1 VEAPKE
7 RIVMRK
13 QLNPSLA
20 ISCLALF
27 ISLGGGAYAISIS
40 GKNIKNGSITGADI
54 KNKSLTAS
62 DFRPGTLPAYRFSLI
77 PKTIQVGQSTSVGAE
92 KGFSF
97 TLACTRE
104 QGDSWDGNGLEVVIK
119 LLGKG
124 ATGTKQLADMPAY
137 PTNEVNR
144 QNNLAP
150 QRTRI
155 TFSSGDFKV
164 LGEETDAQGEANMTV
179 DADAGT
185 CALTDGIVKVR

>member
-1 VEAPKE
+1 
-7 RIVMRK
+7 MRK
-13 QLNPSLA
+13 HLNPSLV

-27 ISLGGGAYAISIS
+27 MSLGGGAYAISVS
-40 GKNIKNGSITGADI
+40 GKNIKNGSITSADV

-77 PKTIQVGQSTSVGAE
+77 PKTIQIGQSTSVGAQ

-97 TLACTRE
+97 TLTCTRE
-104 QGDSWDGNGLEVVIK
+104 QADSWDANGLEVVGK

-124 ATGTKQLADMPAY
+124 ATGSKQLAFVPAY

-150 QRTRI
+150 QQTRV
-155 TFSSGDFKV
+155 TSSSGDFKV
-164 LGEETDAQGEANMTV
+164 VGEETDAQGEANMTV
-179 DADAGT
+179 DADAGS